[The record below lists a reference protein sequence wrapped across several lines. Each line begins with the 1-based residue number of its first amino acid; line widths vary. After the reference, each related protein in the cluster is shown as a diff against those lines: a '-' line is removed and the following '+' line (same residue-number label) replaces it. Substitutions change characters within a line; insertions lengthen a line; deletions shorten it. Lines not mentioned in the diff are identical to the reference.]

1 MKKTK
6 TMNRQLHKKTSNKNR
21 ISRMH
26 NNHNFKFFEFKKK
39 LFKNTNE
46 KRMRI

>member
-6 TMNRQLHKKTSNKNR
+6 TMNRQLHKKKSNKNR

-26 NNHNFKFFEFKKK
+26 NNH
-39 LFKNTNE
+39 
-46 KRMRI
+46 RV